1 MAPGRRNR
9 EARDEWRP
17 KRWLAFH
24 LALDGREG
32 GRYPREWYVS
42 QICQEFHCTPEE
54 ALRQD
59 ALLAMDIM
67 ELRSYAK
74 AKAILDSAETEEQAA
89 RAPEWGRDKVMQ
101 IEAEL
106 FGRGE

>member
-1 MAPGRRNR
+1 
-9 EARDEWRP
+9 
-17 KRWLAFH
+17 
-24 LALDGREG
+24 
-32 GRYPREWYVS
+32 
-42 QICQEFHCTPEE
+42 
-54 ALRQD
+54 
-59 ALLAMDIM
+59 MDIM